1 MMIAKY
7 KLNMIAFLK
16 NHRWEISFITL
27 YIIFFI
33 LGLHSVFLFW
43 EDEWVMIYLFIY
55 CGKT

>member
-1 MMIAKY
+1 MIAKY

-16 NHRWEISFITL
+16 KNHRWEISFITL
-27 YIIFFI
+27 YIFFFFI

-55 CGKT
+55 CG